1 MDVYNIAKEKVGQAE
16 LDDAVFAVEVK
27 EHLFHAAVRY
37 QLAARRQGTHAHK
50 ERAQI
55 SGGGK
60 KPWKQKGTGRARQG
74 STRAPHW
81 RGGGKAHGP
90 VVRSH
95 AISMPKKVRR
105 AALKCALSRRVGESA
120 LVVLDSMAL
129 PEARTRHFRDFMGAF
144 GFQSLL
150 VVLPEADQAVTLAS
164 RNIPGVTVLPVA
176 GLNVYDV
183 LRHRNLAVT
192 SDAVKSIVQRLVG

>member
-1 MDVYNIAKEKVGQAE
+1 
-16 LDDAVFAVEVK
+16 
-27 EHLFHAAVRY
+27 
-37 QLAARRQGTHAHK
+37 
-50 ERAQI
+50 
-55 SGGGK
+55 
-60 KPWKQKGTGRARQG
+60 
-74 STRAPHW
+74 
-81 RGGGKAHGP
+81 
-90 VVRSH
+90 
-95 AISMPKKVRR
+95 MPKKVRR